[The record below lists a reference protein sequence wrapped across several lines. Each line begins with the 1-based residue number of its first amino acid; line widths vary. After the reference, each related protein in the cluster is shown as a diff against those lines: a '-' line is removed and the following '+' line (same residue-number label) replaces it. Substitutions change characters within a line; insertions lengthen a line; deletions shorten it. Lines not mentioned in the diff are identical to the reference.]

1 MKKFNFDWS
10 EAGVMHAIVM
20 VLFIA
25 MCVVACL
32 FYHTMTSYD
41 TCCCCSNMQVDAYL
55 EMINGMVGFW
65 MSILAIILMI
75 CGIWQY
81 LHIHKVDERIK
92 DIDEQVKDI
101 DDKRKDDK
109 KTFDVMM
116 SEIRIMSEISILL
129 RSIGALND
137 PIMLLNK
144 NDRQKEVRYYLQMVK
159 DKLER
164 FVDIVQKNIDI
175 FDKSVEYDKDY
186 LDVNF
191 HVILLNLSL
200 CVGRIQV
207 MYMHPRETLAIREF
221 IERNNE
227 IRKAKGSKVKL
238 DDYNDLIRR
247 INELMN
253 VL

>member
-1 MKKFNFDWS
+1 MQ
-10 EAGVMHAIVM
+10 AIVT

-32 FYHTMTSYD
+32 FYHAMTSYD
-41 TCCCCSNMQVDAYL
+41 TCCCCSKMEVDAYL

-81 LHIHKVDERIK
+81 LHIHKVDEKI
-92 DIDEQVKDI
+92 KDI
-101 DDKRKDDK
+101 DDKREDDK
-109 KTFDVMM
+109 KKIGDIMK
-116 SEIRIMSEISILL
+116 EIRIMSEISILL

-144 NDRQKEVRYYLQMVK
+144 NDRQKEVRYYLQIVK
-159 DKLER
+159 DKLVR
-164 FVDIVQKNIDI
+164 FVDVVQKNKEI
-175 FDKSVEYDKDY
+175 FDKSVEYDYDY
-186 LDVNF
+186 LDVNY

-207 MYMHPRETLAIREF
+207 MYKHPRETLAMREF
-221 IERNNE
+221 IDKNNE
-227 IRKAKGSKVKL
+227 MRKAKSTKVKL
-238 DDYNDLIRR
+238 EDYNDLIRR
-247 INELMN
+247 MNELMN